1 MKEIDGFNLAQSEAI
16 LSPADVDVIITAG
29 AGSGKTKTLT
39 EKVFRM
45 VRDGIIKPS
54 ELLVLTFTNN
64 AAHEMKTRIVKAFNG
79 DAKAQEMLSAHVQ
92 TFDSFSQ
99 YLVTT
104 YASELGIASS
114 ISIANESV
122 IDAKRLSFLD
132 EIFNRRY
139 SDPIQK
145 RRLVESLKKFELRG
159 DSTFKGYVID
169 LSDYLQHLSPNKRKD
184 FKERYFEKFTGQ
196 AFQDALTQKIVEK
209 AKSDIRRVL
218 RQAFF
223 LERHWQLEVGENPSF
238 DDYRE
243 AFEDSYAFTCP
254 LESFFFQET
263 ELTGPLYRESLKLL
277 ELEGRDFIDQA
288 LSFEKNHPDLFPA
301 KISYDKEEGKKP
313 YLAYLE
319 MKYLYATKTN
329 TLSYLQFAASDSFN
343 NNPDSFV
350 DDIKLLFELVDEL
363 DERLWDYKKSTNS
376 FVFSDVSEMALSLL
390 IEPEFKD
397 IAEKI
402 RSRFQ
407 FIMVDE
413 YQDTNDI
420 QELFIDSLSA
430 PRKDGTRAHLFFVG
444 DAKQSIYAF
453 RNSNVALFRK
463 RQASYADGNPGHKVI
478 PMNMN
483 YRSGPGLLNDINY
496 IFSRYMRLDHG
507 AIRFEEPAEQLMYD
521 PKVNIYGKPYDLF
534 GVYRLVSTTGR
545 DDDGVYPPEWE
556 CTAII
561 EDIKKKIADG
571 YPIYD
576 RALKGIRPCVYGDF
590 VILMR
595 KRAQFEYYQ
604 QRFQEAGIPL
614 NSSIEVP
621 LLEIDPII
629 LLESLFTLLNAKIN
643 HKPCDENHL
652 FASIAR
658 SYAYRYDDM
667 YLFRLIRDKE
677 VATDPLMKQI
687 EEFAAAHANDGLMEL
702 FPAVLEEFHVV
713 SELYRI
719 GSVGDAMAK
728 IDSCFNL
735 ISSLVSCGEGLEEF
749 VALFRNVNKY
759 NLNLSSETAI
769 QSEDA
774 VGLMTIHAS
783 KGLEKKVVYMPES
796 CNYMSKPGGK
806 GGLEVDEEYGVML
819 PDFSVADCNFAPRPA
834 YGVAHT
840 LYKMEHGAEGEI
852 DEHVRLF
859 YVALT
864 RAENAVILVGDDL
877 GKTEDLYCML
887 KNAPHYEELN
897 EDFVKKAVESGMLSQ
912 ELLSK
917 HASLNSI
924 RQKASSIAFLSVDG
938 DASKAYE
945 ELRKRYLDE
954 KLDERLEDCANE
966 MAVCL
971 FDYYQA
977 KLEQTD
983 DLDLLARVYALY
995 RYSNPNISTLDELN
1009 AYIDLRSI
1017 IVKQDDDEDADAE
1030 DDYQP
1035 VSAKELVEFKTAVI
1049 GLDVQYLGIKATK
1062 KMEED
1067 PNLKKI
1073 AVANKALSGLI
1084 FGFDGFHQYV
1094 RRSFKTSG
1102 YADKTMTF
1110 DISKVISAPKGI
1122 NVSMVNFAYSDT
1134 VLEFPTITIQKAS
1147 KSISSEDEE
1156 AIKPILEMGTELH
1169 RCMEI
1174 VDLATKDVSFI
1185 SNPKY
1190 KAMIGKALQMECF
1203 QDLEGAEIYK
1213 EYGYYDPDLG
1223 SMGYVDLMIVRHGQ
1237 YEIIDYKTSHI
1248 DDPSYDLQLRNY
1260 ARNIGRLF
1268 GVDPASIKLT
1278 LVSLAQGKTREVK
1291 P

>member
-1 MKEIDGFNLAQSEAI
+1 MKKIDGFNLAQSEAI
-16 LSPADVDVIITAG
+16 LSLADVDVIITAG

-45 VRDGIIKPS
+45 VKDGVIKPS

-92 TFDSFSQ
+92 TFDAFSQ
-99 YLVTT
+99 FLVSS

-114 ISIANESV
+114 ISVASKSV
-122 IDAKRLSFLD
+122 IEAKRLSLLD
-132 EIFNRRY
+132 EIFEKRY
-139 SDPIQK
+139 SDPVQK
-145 RRLVESLKKFELRG
+145 ARLVESLKKFELRG

-169 LSDYLQHLSPNKRKD
+169 LSNYLQRLSPIRRKE
-184 FKERYFEKFTGQ
+184 FKEHYFEKFTGQ
-196 AFQDALTQKIVEK
+196 AFQNTLIEKIVEK
-209 AKSDIRRVL
+209 AKADIRRVL

-223 LERHWQLEVGENPSF
+223 LQRHPNLEEGEGISF
-238 DDYRE
+238 DDYRQ

-254 LESFFFQET
+254 LESFFFEDK
-263 ELTGPLYRESLKLL
+263 EFADPLYRESLKLL
-277 ELEGRDFIDQA
+277 GLNGRYFINQA
-288 LSFEKNHPDLFPA
+288 LSFEEDHPDLFPS
-301 KISYDKEEGKKP
+301 KLPSDKETGKLP
-313 YLAYLE
+313 YVAYRE
-319 MKYLYATKTN
+319 MRKLYATKTN
-329 TLSYLQFAASDSFN
+329 TLSYLQFAVSDTLH
-343 NNPDSFV
+343 NNPDSFI
-350 DDIKLLFELVDEL
+350 DDVKLLFELVDEL
-363 DERLWDYKKSTNS
+363 NEKLWDYKKSTNS
-376 FVFSDVSEMALSLL
+376 FIFADISEMALSLL
-390 IEPEFKD
+390 IEPKFQD

-430 PRKDGTRAHLFFVG
+430 PRKDGTRSHLFFVG

-463 RQASYADGNPGHKVI
+463 RQASYSDGNPSHKVI

-483 YRSGPGLLNDINY
+483 YRSGPGLLDDINY

-507 AIRFEEPAEQLMYD
+507 AIRFEEPSEQLMYD
-521 PKVNIYGKPYDLF
+521 PDVNIYGKPYDLF
-534 GVYRLVSTTGR
+534 GVYRLVSTTGKL
-545 DDDGVYPPEWE
+545 DDGVYPPEWE

-561 EDIKKKIADG
+561 EDIKKKVADG

-576 RALKGIRPCVYGDF
+576 RAVRGIRPCGYGDF

-595 KRAQFEYYQ
+595 KKEQFEYYQ
-604 QRFQEAGIPL
+604 KRFQEAGIPL
-614 NSSIEVP
+614 NNSIEVP
-621 LLEIDPII
+621 LLEIDSIV

-667 YLFRLIRDKE
+667 YLFRLIRDNE

-687 EEFAAAHANDGLMEL
+687 EDFAEAHAKDGLMEL
-702 FPAVLEEFHVV
+702 FPAAIEEFHVV

-728 IDSCFNL
+728 IDSCFDL
-735 ISSLVSCGEGLEEF
+735 VSSLVSCGEGLEEF
-749 VALFRNVNKY
+749 VALFHNVNKY
-759 NLNLSSETAI
+759 SLNLASETVI

-774 VGLMTIHAS
+774 VALMTIHGS
-783 KGLEKKVVYMPES
+783 KGLEKKIVYMPES
-796 CNYMSKPGGK
+796 CNYMSKPMGG
-806 GGLEVDEEYGVML
+806 GGLEVDEEYGIML
-819 PDFSVADCNFAPRPA
+819 PDFVVEDCNFAPRPA
-834 YGVAHT
+834 YGLAHI
-840 LYKMEHGAEGEI
+840 LYKMEHGLEGEI

-877 GKTEDLYCML
+877 KKAEDLYCML
-887 KNAPHYEELN
+887 RNAPHYEEWD
-897 EDFVKKAVESGMLSQ
+897 EDFAKKANEEGVLDDSILT
-912 ELLSK
+912 K
-917 HASLNSI
+917 HAELNSI
-924 RQKASSIAFLSVDG
+924 RQKASNIIAPNLDG
-938 DASKAYE
+938 ESLEIYE
-945 ELRKRYLDE
+945 GLRKRYLGE
-954 KLDERLEDCANE
+954 KLDERLKDCANE
-966 MAVCL
+966 LSVRL
-971 FDYYQA
+971 LDYYA
-977 KLEQTD
+977 GKLEQKD
-983 DLDLLARVYALY
+983 DVDLLARTYAYY

-1009 AYIDLRSI
+1009 SYIDLRAKT
-1017 IVKQDDDEDADAE
+1017 VKHDDEDE
-1030 DDYQP
+1030 EEEDYQH
-1035 VSAKELVEFKTAVI
+1035 VRDEDLLRFKTAI
-1049 GLDVQYLGIKATK
+1049 LSLDAAYFGIKITK
-1062 KMEED
+1062 KLEED
-1067 PNLKKI
+1067 LNNKKI
-1073 AVANKALSGLI
+1073 AVANKVLSALV
-1084 FGFDGFHQYV
+1084 FGFDGFRQYMH
-1094 RRSFKTSG
+1094 RSFKTSG
-1102 YADKTMTF
+1102 YADKTMVF
-1110 DISKVISAPKGI
+1110 DISKCLSIS
-1122 NVSMVNFAYSDT
+1122 NSVTVSMANFVYSDA

-1174 VDLATKDVSFI
+1174 VDLMTKDVSFI
-1185 SNPKY
+1185 ANPKY
-1190 KAMIGKALQMECF
+1190 KAMIAKALQMECF
-1203 QDLEGAEIYK
+1203 QNLEGAEIYK

-1223 SMGYVDLMIVRHGQ
+1223 SMGYVDLLIVRQGQ

-1248 DDPSYDLQLRNY
+1248 DDPSYDIQLRNY

-1268 GVDPASIKLT
+1268 EVDPASIKLT
-1278 LVSLAQGKTREVK
+1278 LVSLAQGKMREVK